1 MMPVIRVSDST
12 WNRMK
17 GLARPLE
24 DTADDIVRRAL
35 DALESVSVK
44 ETPKP
49 KVFARPTGNEDQ
61 QKFPQKEFRAPI
73 LIALHRLGGSG
84 SKQAV
89 TTAVLPQV
97 QDKLKDADFE
107 MMQTGERR
115 WENAV
120 AWERSD
126 LKKEGYL
133 RSDSRRGLWELSEQ
147 GRTEAA
153 SLARGIQAELSV
165 ELAGRNA

>member
-1 MMPVIRVSDST
+1 MPVVRVSDST

-17 GLARPLE
+17 VHARPLE

-35 DALESVSVK
+35 DALEGVSPSMPRVRKSVGRP
-44 ETPKP
+44 PKSSDGL
-49 KVFARPTGNEDQ
+49 KL
-61 QKFPQKEFRAPI
+61 PQKEFREPI

-84 SKQAV
+84 TKQEV
-89 TTAVLPQV
+89 TEAVLPQV
-97 QDKLKDADFE
+97 KSRLRSADYA
-107 MMQTGERR
+107 MMDTGERR

-133 RSDSRRGLWELSEQ
+133 RSDSRRGDWELSEQ
-147 GRTEAA
+147 GKIEAA
-153 SLARGIQAELSV
+153 SLMK
-165 ELAGRNA
+165 N

>member
-1 MMPVIRVSDST
+1 MMPVIRVSDAT

-35 DALESVSVK
+35 DALEGVSTKDVPKRSVVG
-44 ETPKP
+44 
-49 KVFARPTGNEDQ
+49 RPSDAEGQ
-61 QKFPQKEFRAPI
+61 QILPQKEFRGPI
-73 LIALHRLGGSG
+73 LMALHRLGGSG
-84 SKQAV
+84 SKQEV
-89 TTAVLPQV
+89 TKAVLPQV
-97 QDKLKDADFE
+97 QEKLKDADFI

-133 RSDSRRGLWELSEQ
+133 RSDSPRGLWELSEQ
-147 GRTEAA
+147 GIAEAA
-153 SLARGIQAELSV
+153 SLAKEA
-165 ELAGRNA
+165 